1 MGYKG
6 LIRNLYMNI
15 IEQTDGMDEIQ
26 LEMKEELLELIEE
39 DQKQMADEEFRK
51 YRDKVFRIA
60 ALGEEQGFV
69 RGFRFAF
76 QLFIECMNEKEP

>member
-1 MGYKG
+1 MGDKG

-39 DQKQMADEEFRK
+39 DQKQMDDEEFRK
-51 YRDKVFRIA
+51 YRDKVFQIGRA
-60 ALGEEQGFV
+60 HV
-69 RGFRFAF
+69 
-76 QLFIECMNEKEP
+76 

>member
-39 DQKQMADEEFRK
+39 DQKQMDDEEFRK

-60 ALGEEQGFV
+60 ALG
-69 RGFRFAF
+69 
-76 QLFIECMNEKEP
+76 